1 MDAPGLWLVLIVGF
15 GLGAVAGLASARA
28 IWAKVVGGLEPRI
41 IEKPVLP
48 PLSQDGAQMIV
59 NEAFAVHDDVREII
73 DEMHKLSSKLD
84 EITDPIPLDM
94 PLDRATRQANELG
107 LKGIRAK
114 AERLDNGGVG
124 WSMEKD
130 LK

>member
-41 IEKPVLP
+41 IEKPVVP
-48 PLSQDGAQMIV
+48 PLSQDGGQMII
-59 NEAFAVHDDVREII
+59 NEAFAVHADVRGII
-73 DEMHKLSSKLD
+73 DEMNKLSSKLE
-84 EITDPIPLDM
+84 EITEPM
-94 PLDRATRQANELG
+94 PLDEPFERVVKQANDLG

-114 AERLDNGGVG
+114 AERLGDGGVG